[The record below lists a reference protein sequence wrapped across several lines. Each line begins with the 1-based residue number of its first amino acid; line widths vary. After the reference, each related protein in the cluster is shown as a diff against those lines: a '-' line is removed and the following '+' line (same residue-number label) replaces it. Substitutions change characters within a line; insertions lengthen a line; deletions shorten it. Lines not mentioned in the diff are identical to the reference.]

1 MRCGATKRSIATA
14 VSERASAAVIPT
26 RPASV
31 WTSIRVMKYELWT
44 SPRPQAGRNGAG
56 SGTSRTRDV
65 TAVIVVGLAIQRI
78 PTRLSAKGAGGTMK
92 LHMNRLEERDLRSLE
107 RRSMYSIFAPL
118 NGSDGLSRE
127 LALDD
132 QANPTRAGEL
142 AVWGFLG
149 RRRRR
154 RRRVADEVWVPA
166 MFMFVRRF
174 S

>member
-1 MRCGATKRSIATA
+1 MG
-14 VSERASAAVIPT
+14 
-26 RPASV
+26 
-31 WTSIRVMKYELWT
+31 
-44 SPRPQAGRNGAG
+44 
-56 SGTSRTRDV
+56 
-65 TAVIVVGLAIQRI
+65 
-78 PTRLSAKGAGGTMK
+78 
-92 LHMNRLEERDLRSLE
+92 RLEERDLRSLE

-118 NGSDGLSRE
+118 DGEDGLSRE

-154 RRRVADEVWVPA
+154 RRRLADEDWISA